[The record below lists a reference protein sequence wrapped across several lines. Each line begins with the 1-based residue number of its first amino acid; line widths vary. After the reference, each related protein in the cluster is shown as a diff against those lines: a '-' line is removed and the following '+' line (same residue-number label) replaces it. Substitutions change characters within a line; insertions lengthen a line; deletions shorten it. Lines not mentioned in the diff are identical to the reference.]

1 MPKILLVE
9 DQVLTAHH
17 IKNILNDSNFNKVEM
32 AHKINQAIE
41 ILNELEQSNKKLRME
56 LMKYSVHGGFDE
68 VYLEM
73 KKRNLLT

>member
-1 MPKILLVE
+1 MPYIHTPKHNIEPAKIKL
-9 DQVLTAHH
+9 
-17 IKNILNDSNFNKVEM
+17 
-32 AHKINQAIE
+32 AIE

-68 VYLEM
+68 IYLEM